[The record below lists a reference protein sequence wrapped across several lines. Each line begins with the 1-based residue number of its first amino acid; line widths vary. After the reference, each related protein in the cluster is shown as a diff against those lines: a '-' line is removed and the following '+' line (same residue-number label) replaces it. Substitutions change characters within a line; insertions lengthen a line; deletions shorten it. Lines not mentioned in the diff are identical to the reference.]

1 MANQID
7 EEIIDVENAPQGG
20 SVEVGARDPV
30 TGQRFERFNPTINS
44 TNLAPT
50 AQADFNT
57 PEELP
62 VFPVDKI
69 DLSAPTLEPTGTETQ
84 ASDFSTQIQGL
95 NEQLLGQSAFQSE
108 QDQQAGVSEAQQTQ
122 TDLTSQL
129 KAIQNEALAI
139 PLQVQQESIGRG
151 RTAGGVAPLQTA
163 RLRNNAIQALAV
175 NSLLEASRGNLATA
189 QAQADRAVAQKFD
202 PIKEEI
208 AVKTANLNLILQS
221 PEYSRQQK
229 NRAQSQLDAQQAK
242 LRVAEQQEA
251 EASAISKVAIQ
262 AAKFGVDAVTLNNIQ
277 NAQSETDATQLAQQA
292 GVFAS
297 TGEQFTLSPGQARF
311 DEQTGELIASLPKEM
326 SEIDKLNIENKKLDI
341 LNKIQDLNSTDLDS
355 KTITQV
361 DKLSSSF
368 DSSPTVKQFNEV
380 QNKKLSI
387 DAIVENGVGGP
398 ADLALVFEFMKALDP
413 TSVVRESEYAAASAS
428 GNIFLGWA
436 TKFNGYMKEEGGFL
450 PKAVKNEFKRITGDK
465 FGIIQKQY
473 TNLRD
478 EKARLINQ
486 KTGGNDGSEYLIDY
500 DFNTSVAEQ
509 LPPLNQTYSSLD
521 NLVQDNPAYLGVI
534 EKIDSENPEYTDEE
548 ILQII
553 QQDFS
558 QDLSK
563 SENGSIEI
571 GSRLGKVNNNP
582 GNLRFIGQAGAS
594 QGEGGFAKFESPQ
607 AGYQALVN
615 DLTAKQ
621 SGKSRTGL
629 TGNSTLKE
637 LMNVYAPPVE
647 NDTGA
652 YVNELAKRLGIS
664 INKKIKDIDI
674 MKLAMEI
681 ASIESL
687 TKLG

>member
-20 SVEVGARDPV
+20 TVEVGARDPV

-229 NRAQSQLDAQQAK
+229 NRAI
-242 LRVAEQQEA
+242 EQQ
-251 EASAISKVAIQ
+251 
-262 AAKFGVDAVTLNNIQ
+262 NIQ
-277 NAQSETDATQLAQQA
+277 NAKLKQVEVQEEQQRQIFNFGLDAAQKGADALTLQKIQQAKTPEEALQIMTSAGLFAEPEDFTFQRNLQLQGFQLITKEEDIPEDAT
-292 GVFAS
+292 
-297 TGEQFTLSPGQARF
+297 EQDIFRDP
-311 DEQTGELIASLPKEM
+311 QTGNMYLRPEYFAPEPDGSGVGDEIPEIPTPPTFEEFIAQKENQLQQSIADPESFRAEYDTLASRMSTPITKQNLIDVNGVDYVLRPDGTLETPNTPQSQVGGATST
-326 SEIDKLNIENKKLDI
+326 ENQLIQLDF
-341 LNKIQDLNSTDLDS
+341 LLD
-355 KTITQV
+355 TI
-361 DKLSSSF
+361 
-368 DSSPTVKQFNEV
+368 
-380 QNKKLSI
+380 I
-387 DAIVENGVGGP
+387 DA
-398 ADLALVFEFMKALDP
+398 K
-413 TSVVRESEYAAASAS
+413 SV
-428 GNIFLGWA
+428 
-436 TKFNGYMKEEGGFL
+436 
-450 PKAVKNEFKRITGDK
+450 
-465 FGIIQKQY
+465 
-473 TNLRD
+473 
-478 EKARLINQ
+478 
-486 KTGGNDGSEYLIDY
+486 
-500 DFNTSVAEQ
+500 
-509 LPPLNQTYSSLD
+509 
-521 NLVQDNPAYLGVI
+521 
-534 EKIDSENPEYTDEE
+534 
-548 ILQII
+548 
-553 QQDFS
+553 
-558 QDLSK
+558 
-563 SENGSIEI
+563 
-571 GSRLGKVNNNP
+571 
-582 GNLRFIGQAGAS
+582 AGAS
-594 QGEGGFAKFESPQ
+594 GPSGIRKKLGDAFVGARPFTSLETFTDTLRTNVLTLATDPSIKKFFGPQMSEADVKLMTSAGSLLNVDNNTPEDMRAELIRLEDMFERMISSLPGGAE
-607 AGYQALVN
+607 AL
-615 DLTAKQ
+615 A
-621 SGKSRTGL
+621 SR
-629 TGNSTLKE
+629 
-637 LMNVYAPPVE
+637 
-647 NDTGA
+647 
-652 YVNELAKRLGIS
+652 
-664 INKKIKDIDI
+664 IKDIG
-674 MKLAMEI
+674 EI
-681 ASIESL
+681 EEFEDEYNNIYIPNR
-687 TKLG
+687 KK